1 MIINFKVSVQVLP
14 QMAPPCLSKTWQTI
28 YRWIPLFRLLLIG
41 PWPKKQ
47 VVAAEF

>member
-28 YRWIPLFRLLLIG
+28 YRWIPCLDHFSLVPGQRNKL
-41 PWPKKQ
+41 
-47 VVAAEF
+47 